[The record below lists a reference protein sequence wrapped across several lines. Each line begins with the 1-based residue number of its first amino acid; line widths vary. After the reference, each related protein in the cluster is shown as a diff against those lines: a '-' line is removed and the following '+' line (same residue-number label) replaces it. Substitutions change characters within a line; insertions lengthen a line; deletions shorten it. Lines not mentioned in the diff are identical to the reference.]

1 MMSLKVT
8 LRPKEQII
16 VNGCS
21 IRNTGRTH
29 ELHIESRADVIRG
42 KDLLPP
48 EEATTPVS
56 RVYFLVQIALI
67 YPPTR
72 DGLLPKIQSGMAD
85 LALVFGGENLK
96 HVFEAANLVSQF
108 DFYKALTHLRPLLRH
123 ERRLLGLLDEP
134 DHGARE
140 PRVATG

>member
-1 MMSLKVT
+1 MGLKVT
-8 LRPKEQII
+8 LRPNEQII

-29 ELHIESRADVIRG
+29 GLHIESRADVLRG
-42 KDLLPP
+42 KDLLPLD
-48 EEATTPVS
+48 EATTPVS

-72 DGLLPKIQSGMAD
+72 EGLLPKIQSGMAD

-96 HVFEAANLVSQF
+96 HVFEAANMVSQF

-134 DHGARE
+134 DNQV
-140 PRVATG
+140 RVLRAATG

>member
-8 LRPKEQII
+8 LRPNEQMI

-42 KDLLPP
+42 KDLLPL
-48 EEATTPVS
+48 EEVTTPVS
-56 RVYFLVQIALI
+56 RVYFLIQIALI

-72 DGLLPKIQSGMAD
+72 EALLSKIQSGMAD
-85 LALVFGGENLK
+85 LALIFEGQNLR
-96 HVFEAANLVSQF
+96 HVFEAANLINQF

-123 ERRLLGLLDEP
+123 ERRLLGIVDEAGP
-134 DHGARE
+134 EGREART
-140 PRVATG
+140 ATG